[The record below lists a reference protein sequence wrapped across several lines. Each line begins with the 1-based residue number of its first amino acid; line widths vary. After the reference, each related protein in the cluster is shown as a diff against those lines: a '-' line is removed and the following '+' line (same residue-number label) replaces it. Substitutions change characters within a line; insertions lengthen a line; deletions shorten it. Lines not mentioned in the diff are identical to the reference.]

1 MIRRAK
7 EAGPRPSINL
17 VARAFTQEQM
27 GQEKMEHDRRRRSA
41 YSVLVALVLAAGSI
55 STVSAQMPGY
65 NGYNRSQRVWKQM
78 DACRRQAWK
87 QHPDYTRE
95 DSLKR
100 DEAVRRCLAMSNAP
114 PEAPETPPAPQ
125 ERSGTSR

>member
-1 MIRRAK
+1 
-7 EAGPRPSINL
+7 
-17 VARAFTQEQM
+17 M
-27 GQEKMEHDRRRRSA
+27 GQKKMGHDRRRRRA
-41 YSVLVALVLAAGSI
+41 YAVLLALSLAAASMP
-55 STVSAQMPGY
+55 TASAQMPGY

-100 DEAVRRCLAMSNAP
+100 DEAVRRCLALNNAP
-114 PEAPETPPAPQ
+114 PEAPDTPPTPQ